1 MNASA
6 SFFVLAVA
14 VAFGFGLPD
23 KTANG
28 SPEPVSQPIP
38 FSHKQHS
45 SLGLNCVECHVGART
60 ADQAGLPETR
70 KCMFCH
76 ATIKTDAPAIQKL
89 AAAQKSGVPIK
100 WVRVYHLPDFVFF
113 SHASH
118 YKAKVECVS
127 CHGPVAQRDVLAQE
141 VPTRMQTC
149 VNCHKESNASTS
161 CVLCHQLGQ

>member
-1 MNASA
+1 VNASA
-6 SFFVLAVA
+6 GFLLLAVGLA
-14 VAFGFGLPD
+14 SGFALQD
-23 KTANG
+23 KTANQN
-28 SPEPVSQPIP
+28 SEPVTQPIP

-45 SLGLNCVECHVGART
+45 SLGLTCVECHVGAKS
-60 ADQAGLPETR
+60 ADQAEFPETR

-118 YKAKVECVS
+118 FKAKVECVS
-127 CHGPVAQRDVLAQE
+127 CHGPVATRDVLAQE
-141 VPTRMQTC
+141 VPARMQTC
-149 VNCHKESNASTS
+149 VNCHKERHASTS